1 MLISTQNS
9 LPGMFIL
16 LFTILTWILFFSIYF
31 SNKHNRL
38 NCWAFLAG
46 MCFSSG
52 ILKEYL
58 YFSVVPSLITAYPQV
73 DLDFYTQVYSVMTAI
88 LYYFSMPCV
97 MIMAFYYSGIDKK
110 LKPAAF
116 RLLQC
121 LAFLPPPLF
130 GIFIPYWETRY
141 YQVYVFPYYLTVSV
155 YNWVY
160 GIIITILI
168 LRTLYRERLHYNFK
182 QRKMVAVN
190 ALLPIWYWL
199 ITAFLIHCLRISS
212 LFKLW
217 QGNLFIIIFLLLYYF
232 YNVFR
237 DGIWGMRLTKEHY
250 DWMSDTQLVQ
260 NNTAYIEHALK
271 NELIKIEWCTD
282 RLSEHFHTQPKELD
296 IIAHSTGHLKEFLNK
311 SRLMSAE
318 ISLNPT
324 TFPIKPVL
332 ERCTRECL
340 TDQNAGISFDIDCPE
355 EALIT
360 CDRDHLIEV
369 INNIINNAVDA
380 VSCRTDGS
388 VSIHYTCPSRRNY
401 TILSITDNGAGMSK
415 AEQLQVFRPYYTTRT
430 ASSKHFGL
438 GLYYCYHVMD
448 KLKGRIRVRSLPGK
462 GTTFF
467 LYFPM
472 THARRIEKTE

>member
-1 MLISTQNS
+1 
-9 LPGMFIL
+9 
-16 LFTILTWILFFSIYF
+16 
-31 SNKHNRL
+31 
-38 NCWAFLAG
+38 
-46 MCFSSG
+46 
-52 ILKEYL
+52 
-58 YFSVVPSLITAYPQV
+58 
-73 DLDFYTQVYSVMTAI
+73 
-88 LYYFSMPCV
+88 
-97 MIMAFYYSGIDKK
+97 
-110 LKPAAF
+110 
-116 RLLQC
+116 
-121 LAFLPPPLF
+121 
-130 GIFIPYWETRY
+130 
-141 YQVYVFPYYLTVSV
+141 
-155 YNWVY
+155 
-160 GIIITILI
+160 
-168 LRTLYRERLHYNFK
+168 
-182 QRKMVAVN
+182 MVAVN

-332 ERCTRECL
+332 EQCTRECL
-340 TDQNAGISFDIDCPE
+340 TEQKAGISFDINCPE

-415 AEQLQVFRPYYTTRT
+415 AEQLQIFRPYYTTRT

-472 THARRIEKTE
+472 THGRRIEKTEKRGVEPGK